1 MADKW
6 TDKAGGKIVSSDV
19 KKDYLKKLER
29 DVVVEVQELRRRLL
43 VITALQITLIGFVVL
58 SEQHAL
64 PNRNKQELPMSAR
77 SRFYTQ

>member
-1 MADKW
+1 VADKW

-64 PNRNKQELPMSAR
+64 PNRNQQELPMSAR